1 MGKISFNDA
10 AAIQLAG
17 IGVGA
22 ALNAYLGKKEA
33 DKYGL
38 SPEEKR
44 TLMIRRGLKGAALG
58 ALGASTI
65 TIPTVMNR
73 TSKAF
78 DTNPDFNPYTDIK
91 PGLSA
96 VSGPASNLSILGGIG
111 GHFYGQDVRRKVD
124 RLKRQQEELEDTKTQ
139 ARLFAEGGGKL
150 AEFGKKAMDWWNKRS
165 NTQKG
170 AIIGGVAGAG
180 IGAAKKGIKGAVA
193 GAAGGA
199 AVGAGAGMAYN
210 KWGNGALKN
219 VLKKKD
225 DTTLLLNQKN
235 QSNVSGYIPTKL
247 FSKYTPVIIR
257 NY

>member
-1 MGKISFNDA
+1 MGKLSFNDA

-17 IGVGA
+17 IGGGA

-38 SPEEKR
+38 SPEEKK

-58 ALGASTI
+58 ALGASAI
-65 TIPTVMNR
+65 TVPIVFNR
-73 TSKAF
+73 TGRALNDNPNF
-78 DTNPDFNPYTDIK
+78 DPYKDIK
-91 PGLSA
+91 PGLSP
-96 VSGPASNLSILGGIG
+96 VSSTATNLSLLGGIG

-124 RLKRQQEELEDTKTQ
+124 RLKRKQEQLEDTKTQ
-139 ARLFAEGGGKL
+139 ARLFADGGGKL
-150 AEFGKKAMDWWNKRS
+150 DEFGKKAMDWWSKRS

-210 KWGNGALKN
+210 KWGNGALKD

-247 FSKYTPVIIR
+247 FSKYTPVIKR

>member
-17 IGVGA
+17 IGGGA

-58 ALGASTI
+58 ALGASAI
-65 TIPTVMNR
+65 TVPIVWNR
-73 TSKAF
+73 TGRALN
-78 DTNPDFNPYTDIK
+78 DNPNLNPYTDIK
-91 PGLSA
+91 PGLSP
-96 VSGPASNLSILGGIG
+96 VSSTTTNLSLLGGIG
-111 GHFYGQDVRRKVD
+111 GHFYGQDVRRKVG
-124 RLKRQQEELEDTKTQ
+124 RLKRQQELEDTKTQ

-180 IGAAKKGIKGAVA
+180 IGAAKKGVKGAVV

-210 KWGNGALKN
+210 KYGNGALKD
-219 VLKKKD
+219 VFKKKD
-225 DTTLLLNQKN
+225 ESTLLLNQKN

-247 FSKYTPVIIR
+247 FSKYTPVIKR

>member
-10 AAIQLAG
+10 AAIQLA
-17 IGVGA
+17 
-22 ALNAYLGKKEA
+22 
-33 DKYGL
+33 
-38 SPEEKR
+38 
-44 TLMIRRGLKGAALG
+44 
-58 ALGASTI
+58 
-65 TIPTVMNR
+65 
-73 TSKAF
+73 
-78 DTNPDFNPYTDIK
+78 
-91 PGLSA
+91 
-96 VSGPASNLSILGGIG
+96 GIG

-124 RLKRQQEELEDTKTQ
+124 RLKRQQELEDTKTQ
-139 ARLFAEGGGKL
+139 ARLFADGGGKL

-170 AIIGGVAGAG
+170 AIMGGLAGAG
-180 IGAAKKGIKGAVA
+180 IGAAKKGLKGAVA

-210 KWGNGALKN
+210 KWGNGALKD
-219 VLKKKD
+219 VLKKKE

-247 FSKYTPVIIR
+247 FSKYTPVIKR